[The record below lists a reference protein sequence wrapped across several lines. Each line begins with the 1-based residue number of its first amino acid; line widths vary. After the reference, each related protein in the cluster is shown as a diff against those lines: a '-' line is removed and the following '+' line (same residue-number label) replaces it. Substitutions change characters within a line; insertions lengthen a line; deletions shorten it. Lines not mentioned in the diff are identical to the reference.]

1 MKMTLV
7 PQTDNKLKRH
17 LVSKFWT
24 KKKSAAIQL
33 KFGMVAG
40 IWLLYMPTK
49 FQPNWQQK
57 NSSEKILCL
66 LWLLKPQMNVP
77 LWWVII
83 NIVSFKASTHLAF
96 PSLFESSYLPF
107 YGLNICKVVFCFPCK
122 CVFNIRCVIPLC
134 ICLPGLACLTQFPR
148 NVHSMFT

>member
-1 MKMTLV
+1 MTLV
-7 PQTDNKLKRH
+7 PQTDNKLQRH
-17 LVSKFWT
+17 LVSKFRT

-57 NSSEKILCL
+57 NSSKKILCL

-77 LWWVII
+77 LLSCDMLYLLYHPQPHITT
-83 NIVSFKASTHLAF
+83 NLLTLRLHLFQHGSAEHVRHVLLVKHLTG
-96 PSLFESSYLPF
+96 LFLV
-107 YGLNICKVVFCFPCK
+107 L
-122 CVFNIRCVIPLC
+122 
-134 ICLPGLACLTQFPR
+134 
-148 NVHSMFT
+148 H

>member
-1 MKMTLV
+1 MTLV
-7 PQTDNKLKRH
+7 PQTDNKLQRH
-17 LVSKFWT
+17 LVSKFRT

-77 LWWVII
+77 LTLVKILMKLGKVFEGSHRPTSYSIDIQAPSNMTRLFPEAIKKITVI
-83 NIVSFKASTHLAF
+83 
-96 PSLFESSYLPF
+96 
-107 YGLNICKVVFCFPCK
+107 
-122 CVFNIRCVIPLC
+122 
-134 ICLPGLACLTQFPR
+134 
-148 NVHSMFT
+148 